1 MYNFAMFIALGADPA
16 GLELKEALKPLLDAR
31 GVRWQDFGTSSAAA
45 VDYPDYAA
53 AVASAVAGGDADR
66 GILVCGS
73 GAGMAIAA
81 NKVPGVRAAA
91 IRDTDEARLAREHN
105 DINVLT
111 LGARR
116 TPAAEAALI
125 LDVFLGTPFA
135 GGRHAQRVQ
144 KIQRLEARLQGG
156 PQS

>member
-1 MYNFAMFIALGADPA
+1 MFIALGADHA
-16 GLELKEALKPLLDAR
+16 GFELKEALKPMLDAR
-31 GVRWQDFGTSSAAA
+31 GVRWRDFGTASAAS

-53 AVASAVAGGDADR
+53 AVAGAVAGGSADR

-81 NKVPGVRAAA
+81 NKVPGIRAAA
-91 IRDTDEARLAREHN
+91 IRDPDESRLAREHN
-105 DINVLT
+105 DINVLA

-116 TPAAEAALI
+116 TPPADAELI
-125 LDVFLGTPFA
+125 LDVFLNTPFA

-144 KIQRLEARLQGG
+144 KIQRLESRPDGG